1 MLPAAA
7 QYRAVVDAAGLP
19 EMLLATD
26 PPGQRKRGRDVLTDA
41 DASELKRLRKETVAQ
56 ANTIKQLQS
65 SNPASESSGRGGHAG
80 RDSGA
85 AARLANKQKQ
95 QKKGGKPNL
104 KNKGRGRGRG

>member
-1 MLPAAA
+1 
-7 QYRAVVDAAGLP
+7 
-19 EMLLATD
+19 MLLATD

-80 RDSGA
+80 HGRGA
-85 AARLANKQKQ
+85 ARRLAGKQKQ
-95 QKKGGKPNL
+95 QGKKQNGKKPTAA
-104 KNKGRGRGRG
+104 KRKGRQ